1 MCDIGGRT
9 SYSRDKIGVKDIET
23 IKISYDNTNA
33 EVEQAYKRF
42 LHKYTFKRS
51 VIFSIVYL
59 IAAGLGLNLMIT
71 APSQIYGYLVF
82 VIGLGMLFSVWARP
96 YYARK
101 KLIRTLE
108 SFSRETYTA
117 EFRKESIEIQTIILP
132 DEEMETVAVTPY
144 GVMKVGEDVEIPE
157 EKVIEQPEK
166 TVISLAENTLDSDET
181 DELFMLYLNRS
192 LIYIFPKRCLTDEE
206 KTALA
211 AYFDDKNI

>member
-1 MCDIGGRT
+1 M
-9 SYSRDKIGVKDIET
+9 KDIET

-132 DEEMETVAVTPY
+132 DEETEGEYFTGHAPNYVKVYASGENLHNQIRTVKVTDIY
-144 GVMKVGEDVEIPE
+144 RDGVSGI
-157 EKVIEQPEK
+157 I
-166 TVISLAENTLDSDET
+166 I
-181 DELFMLYLNRS
+181 
-192 LIYIFPKRCLTDEE
+192 
-206 KTALA
+206 
-211 AYFDDKNI
+211 